1 MELIFNDKYWGL
13 IVVISLLTACGIAW
27 LFYYKSRDM
36 AEITPWQ
43 RYLLTGLRFFTVL
56 SVSLLLAGP
65 LVKSLRKMVQNPL
78 IILAVDNSESMR
90 SSVGKEQL
98 LVLTEQAQSRLN
110 RDFDQVTYTFD
121 QKTVRRDL
129 PDFGGKGSGYG
140 NMLQTIYNNH
150 FNDNVGALVIIG
162 DGIHNQG
169 ENPVNAVRQLN
180 FPVYTLAVGDTTAYR
195 DAGITNIRT
204 NRNAFSGNKFPV
216 ETDIRFQGMPGQ
228 SLQFSISHE
237 GNVVYSE
244 KIFTGSGSG
253 FQTISTYLD
262 AKTPGLKHYT
272 VSLESGQEEKNR
284 NNNVRKFVINV
295 LDNKQKILIVANGVH
310 PDAGAIKDALE
321 SQINYEVSMF
331 TAEPYPADLRDY
343 NLLILCQIPSSAQ
356 SGRILFE
363 EAARLRVPKLI
374 LLGSQ
379 SHIQQFN
386 QLVTGVEILL
396 QAGNFED
403 AQPALNKDFVAF
415 TLSERLTENLEK
427 YPPLKVPFGRY
438 QMDGMWNNLATQR
451 IRNIVTDRPVLSFS
465 NQSGIKT
472 GILFGEGLWRW
483 RMYNYLMNESHLEFN
498 ELIDKTVQYLATRD
512 NEDNFLIS
520 FHPVYQ
526 ETESVIM
533 TAEVYNDAY
542 EAITTPEVSLV
553 LRDSLQQEYIYL
565 FDRGTQFYRLDAGVL
580 PPGSYHFDA
589 TVEIGDVTYTES
601 GSFAVV
607 PVDIELMQ
615 TEANHRMLYQLSYS
629 TGGRFYLPEELEE
642 LTGSILEDT
651 RIKPFSYFQ
660 TLLSEILNLRWI
672 FFILL
677 FMMSLEWFLRKYWG
691 IY

>member
-1 MELIFNDKYWGL
+1 MEIIFNEKYWGL
-13 IVVISLLTACGIAW
+13 IIIISLLTATGIAW

-36 AEITPWQ
+36 AELTPMQ
-43 RYLLTGLRFFTVL
+43 RYFLTVLRFATVL
-56 SVSLLLAGP
+56 SVALLLTGP
-65 LVKSLRKMVQNPL
+65 LIKSLRKMVQNPL
-78 IILAVDNSESMR
+78 IILAVDNSESMT
-90 SSVGKEQL
+90 VPEDKERLQEL
-98 LVLTEQAQSRLN
+98 AEQAQKSLGQR
-110 RDFDQVTYTFD
+110 FDLITYIFD
-121 QKTVRRDL
+121 QKAVRKDN
-129 PDFGGKGSGYG
+129 PDFSGKGSAYG

-150 FNDNVGALVIIG
+150 FNDNVGALVILG

-169 ENPVNAVRQLN
+169 ENPVNVVRQLN
-180 FPVYTLAVGDTTAYR
+180 YPVYTFAVGDTTAYK
-195 DAGITNIRT
+195 DAGITSVRT

-216 ETDIRFQGMPGQ
+216 EADIRYHGIPGQ
-228 SLQFSISHE
+228 SLRFSISHN
-237 GNVVYSE
+237 GNVVFSE
-244 KIFTGSGSG
+244 LIYTGYGSG
-253 FQTISTYLD
+253 FQTMSTYLEAD
-262 AKTPGLKHYT
+262 SPGLKYYT
-272 VSLESGQEEKNR
+272 VTIESGQDEKNK
-284 NNNVRKFVINV
+284 NNNVRQFVINV
-295 LDNKQKILIVANGVH
+295 LDNKQKILIISNGAH
-310 PDAGAIKDALE
+310 PDAGAIRDALE
-321 SQINYEVSMF
+321 SQINYEVSLY

-386 QLVTGVEILL
+386 QLMPGVEIQL

-403 AQPALNKDFVAF
+403 AQPSLNKDFVAF
-415 TLSERLTENLEK
+415 TLSERLIENFEK

-438 QMDGMWNNLATQR
+438 QMDGMWTNLATQR

-465 NQSGIKT
+465 NQNGVKNGVI
-472 GILFGEGLWRW
+472 FGEGIWRW
-483 RMYNYLMNESHLEFN
+483 RMYNYLMSESHIEFN
-498 ELIDKTVQYLATRD
+498 EFVDKTVQYLATRD

-520 FHPVYQ
+520 FRPVYQ

-542 EAITTPEVSLV
+542 EAITTPEVSMV
-553 LRDSLQQEYIYL
+553 LRDSLKQEYVYL

-580 PPGSYHFDA
+580 PPGSYNFEA
-589 TVEIGDVTYTES
+589 KVEIGDVTYNES
-601 GSFAVV
+601 GSFAVI

-615 TEANHRMLYQLSYS
+615 TEANHRMLYQLSQS
-629 TGGRFYLPEELEE
+629 TGGRFFVPAGMDD
-642 LTGSILEDT
+642 LTENIMEDT

-660 TLLSEILNLRWI
+660 TLLNEILNLRWI

-677 FMMSLEWFLRKYWG
+677 FVMSLEWFLRKYWG